1 MYDSD
6 AVVLKN
12 PQPLFEANA
21 GVELVGSAGKGPES
35 IGRVWGRTICTGV
48 LLMRSS
54 PDLGEG
60 IGILSAVLYV
70 YSYIYN
76 YTIIIIIML
85 YIYMY
90 VCASECVLYTIGYW

>member
-35 IGRVWGRTICTGV
+35 IGHVWGRTICTGV

-60 IGILSAVLYV
+60 IGILSAVL
-70 YSYIYN
+70 SYTFISFIHCKN
-76 YTIIIIIML
+76 GRVKTIILAESGMSF
-85 YIYMY
+85 YRHKVKY
-90 VCASECVLYTIGYW
+90 